1 MSSRRSAQRLV
12 PTSYTAFHRYQLDW
26 RPDEIRIGVDERG
39 ILRVR
44 NDQPGGK
51 GAWPFFTP
59 FNLILNLAMGGDWAR
74 AKGMDDSALPQ
85 LMEVDYVRVWQRR

>member
-1 MSSRRSAQRLV
+1 MSIV
-12 PTSYTAFHRYQLDW
+12 
-26 RPDEIRIGVDERG
+26 IGVDDIG

-59 FNLILNLAMGGDWAR
+59 FNLILNLAMGGDWAG
-74 AKGMDDSALPQ
+74 AKGMDDAALPQ
-85 LMEVDYVRVWQRR
+85 RMEVRLRASVARALSALEARAGIEPACKDLQSSA